1 MIKNSSYK
9 NKKVATVAG
18 HVEFDSEGKGTS
30 DSKRAEEILLKFDG
44 FEKIKVEA
52 KEEAKEEDKEEA
64 KVEEEKKT
72 PVKRRTPSRKATEKN
87 ATTK

>member
-44 FEKIKVEA
+44 FEKIEEKS
-52 KEEAKEEDKEEA
+52 KEESIVADS
-64 KVEEEKKT
+64 EEEVAEKKA
-72 PVKRRTPSRKATEKN
+72 PVKRRTSSRKATEKD